1 MSLEA
6 WHDAGLIATHETSRQ
21 EISDLLAIVDTDLK
35 DATIPELSAERKLSC
50 CYNAMLTAARA
61 ALRASGY
68 RVSKS
73 NQSHHYY
80 AIQSL
85 RHTVELDADTVFR
98 IEAVQKK
105 RNVADY
111 VRIGEVSKS
120 AVAEILALARDVCQ
134 CVRKWLIENH
144 PNLDPWAWHGT
155 VPVP

>member
-6 WHDAGLIATHETSRQ
+6 WQDAGLITTHTTDRQ

-35 DATIPELSAERKLSC
+35 DAEIPELSAERKLSC

-68 RVSKS
+68 RVPKS

-85 RHTVELDADTVFR
+85 RHTVEFDADTVLR

-111 VRIGEVSKS
+111 VRIGEVSES
-120 AVAEILALARDVCQ
+120 VVAEILALARDVCQ
-134 CVRKWLIENH
+134 RVREGLIENH
-144 PNLDPWAWHGT
+144 PKL
-155 VPVP
+155 